1 MQIIRKETGETV
13 SNQTAW
19 RMTMVF
25 LVAVSI
31 LLACAAVGLLFHL
44 KSRKRAAFLVFQK
57 KKAVSHKTPQTH
69 LAGPGQGEGDSLP
82 NRCCFFPSRRWT
94 ARFLGDKE
102 IEGSCKDK
110 SLKVSRKIQQTIHDD
125 IGLHIGFF
133 QILQPG
139 FSC

>member
-1 MQIIRKETGETV
+1 MEDDYGFSGCCIYFIGMRSGWAAIPFKKQKEGSIFGV
-13 SNQTAW
+13 S
-19 RMTMVF
+19 
-25 LVAVSI
+25 
-31 LLACAAVGLLFHL
+31 
-44 KSRKRAAFLVFQK
+44 K